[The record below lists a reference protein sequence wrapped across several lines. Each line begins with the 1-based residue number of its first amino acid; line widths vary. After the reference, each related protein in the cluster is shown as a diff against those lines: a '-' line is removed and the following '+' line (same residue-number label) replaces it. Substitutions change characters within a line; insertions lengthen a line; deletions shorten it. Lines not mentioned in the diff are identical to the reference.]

1 MKNLTKLID
10 KVETGIDQDLKKDF
24 DTIIRSNVTS
34 YVNNETKDKQ
44 ALKSFFEDMQKGG
57 CQSGF
62 IGEFV
67 YHNDC
72 KDFYI
77 KHIDA
82 LEDFKTELEDSIGE
96 AIRNRQDLP
105 HYTFMCWLVFE
116 EYCYLVYNG
125 IFE

>member
-1 MKNLTKLID
+1 MKAITKLID

-34 YVNNETKDKQ
+34 YVNDETKDKQ
-44 ALKSFFEDMQKGG
+44 AFKSFLEDLGKGG

-62 IGEFV
+62 ISEFI

-82 LEDFKTELEDSIGE
+82 LEDFKTEMEEQIGE
-96 AIRNRQDLP
+96 PIKNRQSLP
-105 HYTFMCWLVFE
+105 HYTFVVWLAFE
-116 EYCYLVYNG
+116 EYNYMLYSA